1 MARVKAVYRR
11 LIFYAVILVFI
22 TWIASFF
29 QETQQAHQTRTLPV
43 QTHIIDKAKV
53 SITPHI
59 IETTIKLS
67 ILIESF
73 ENPDILL
80 INPNDLCVIRL
91 ANQQL
96 LIGQWNR
103 QEQTASTLSGT
114 LTLATHSIQA
124 GSKFSI
130 DFFLDTKTNFSWIL

>member
-1 MARVKAVYRR
+1 MARLKAVHRR

-29 QETQQAHQTRTLPV
+29 QETQHPHQTRTLPV
-43 QTHIIDKAKV
+43 QTHIIDKTKV

-59 IETTIKLS
+59 IETTIELT

-96 LIGQWNR
+96 LTGQWNP

>member
-1 MARVKAVYRR
+1 
-11 LIFYAVILVFI
+11 
-22 TWIASFF
+22 
-29 QETQQAHQTRTLPV
+29 
-43 QTHIIDKAKV
+43 V

-59 IETTIKLS
+59 IETTIELS